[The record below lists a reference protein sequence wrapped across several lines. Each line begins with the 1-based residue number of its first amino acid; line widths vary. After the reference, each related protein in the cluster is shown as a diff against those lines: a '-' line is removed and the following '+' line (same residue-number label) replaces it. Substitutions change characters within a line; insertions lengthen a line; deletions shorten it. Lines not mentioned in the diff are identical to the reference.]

1 MFENISDLVSKL
13 LHISFVAT
21 LVDMKRSPHMSR
33 LELKVDSEVV
43 SEILLKL

>member
-21 LVDMKRSPHMSR
+21 LVEMKRSPHMSR
-33 LELKVDSEVV
+33 LELDVDSEAE
-43 SEILLKL
+43 SEVLLKL

>member
-1 MFENISDLVSKL
+1 MFEKISDLVSKL

-33 LELKVDSEVV
+33 LELEVNREVV
-43 SEILLKL
+43 SEVQLKL